1 MSRTVLV
8 VGAGPGGLV
17 ASLLAAAAGA
27 DVTLIEKQDTVG
39 GRSGT
44 LEVPSPQGRFRF
56 DIGPTFFLYPQIL
69 EEVFAACGERL
80 SEHVDLIRLRTHYDL
95 AFENGPTLRIPSDLP
110 GLQREIAKLSP
121 ADAERVPRF
130 VSENRRK
137 LDRFR
142 TVLAQNFDGPRDLLS
157 AGMLRALPLLR
168 PFSSVDGDLGR
179 HFGDPRVRLAFSF
192 QSKYLGMSPYRC
204 PSLFTI
210 LAFMEHEY
218 GIFHPRGGTGAV
230 MRAMESLARR
240 MGVRVRTGTSVR
252 EILVENGRAVG
263 VRTDDGRIRADAVIL
278 NADFARAMTR
288 IVAPEHRKR
297 WTGKRLASRK
307 YSCSA
312 FMLYLGIEGELP
324 EVAHHTIFL
333 SEDFRANFAEIERA
347 DAPPKEPSFYLQNA
361 TGTDP
366 ALAPPGHSTLYVLVP
381 VGNRRENAPI
391 VWDEAMKRRYRAVA
405 LARLAKLGIP
415 NLEQRIRT
423 ETIVTP
429 TDWEDNLDVHR
440 GAVFNLAHNIGQML
454 HWRPHNRSEDIERLY
469 VVGGG
474 THPGSGLPVIFEG
487 ARISIRL
494 MTEDLGLR
502 PSKSTMPPVSRPA
515 ILEEAL

>member
-1 MSRTVLV
+1 MV

-17 ASLLAAAAGA
+17 ASLLAAQAGA
-27 DVTLIEKQDTVG
+27 HVTLIEKHRSVG

-44 LEVPSPQGRFRF
+44 LEVPSAAGRFRF
-56 DIGPTFFLYPQIL
+56 DIGPTFFLYPAIL
-69 EEVFAACGERL
+69 EQVFATCGERL
-80 SEHVDLIRLRTHYDL
+80 ADHVDLIRLRTHYDL

-110 GLQREIAKLSP
+110 GLQAEIARLSP

-130 VSENRRK
+130 VAENRQK

-142 TVLAQNFDGPRDLLS
+142 TVLAQSFEGPRDLLS
-157 AGMLRALPLLR
+157 PGMLRALPLLR
-168 PFSSVDGDLGR
+168 PFSSVDRDLAR
-179 HFGDPRVRLAFSF
+179 HFSDPRVRLAFSF

-230 MRAMESLARR
+230 MRAMERLARR
-240 MGVRVRTGTSVR
+240 MGVRVQTGTEVE
-252 EILVENGRAVG
+252 EIVVEGGRAVG
-263 VRTDDGRIRADAVIL
+263 VRTADGLTRADAVIL

-288 IVAPEHRKR
+288 LVSPAHRRR
-297 WTGKRLASRK
+297 WTPKRLASRK

-312 FMLYLGIEGELP
+312 FMLYLGIEGALP
-324 EVAHHTIFL
+324 EIAHHTIFL
-333 SEDFRANFAEIERA
+333 SEDFRANFDEIERA
-347 DAPPKEPSFYLQNA
+347 DAPPRQPSFYMQNA
-361 TGTDP
+361 CVTDA
-366 ALAPPGHSTLYVLVP
+366 ALAPPGHSTLYVLIP
-381 VGNRRENAPI
+381 VGNRREHGPI
-391 VWDEAMKRRYRAVA
+391 VWDEAMRRRYRAVA

-415 NLEQRIRT
+415 DLERRIRS

-429 TDWEDNLDVHR
+429 TDWEEGLDVHR

-454 HWRPHNRSEDIERLY
+454 HWRPHNRFEDVERLY

-487 ARISIRL
+487 ARISVRL
-494 MTEDLGLR
+494 MADDLGLR
-502 PSKSTMPPVSRPA
+502 HQDSTMPSVPGVA
-515 ILEEAL
+515 ILEEAV